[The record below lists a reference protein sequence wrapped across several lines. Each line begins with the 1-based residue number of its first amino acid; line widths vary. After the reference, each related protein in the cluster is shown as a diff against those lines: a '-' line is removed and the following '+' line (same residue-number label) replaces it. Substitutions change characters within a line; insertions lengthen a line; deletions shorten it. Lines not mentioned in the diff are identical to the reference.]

1 MLRTPWITPDINQLE
16 NLQAC
21 CRRGC
26 HLPDIIPSS
35 LARDYVEQ
43 KAKEHPNFAAV
54 NRAVEAAGFKIVLLT
69 RLSPVFPYNVS
80 NYLLGITTVRTRD
93 YLFARW
99 IGMLPG
105 TVLYVFLGTAF
116 KSISDL
122 TKGHDEGSM
131 AETILLALGLLVTI
145 VVIIYVIWISR

>member
-1 MLRTPWITPDINQLE
+1 M
-16 NLQAC
+16 
-21 CRRGC
+21 
-26 HLPDIIPSS
+26 
-35 LARDYVEQ
+35 
-43 KAKEHPNFAAV
+43 AAV

-93 YLFARW
+93 YL
-99 IGMLPG
+99 GMLPG

-131 AETILLALGLLVTI
+131 AETILLAFGLLVTI